1 VLRRDCGYVLCIGEA
16 NKAVV
21 AKQRQC
27 NTSVYFRP
35 GGQRSD
41 RLLEQRINITFCAK
55 LGKSVSETLQMLTEA
70 YGADAMKKLSV
81 YEWHK
86 SLKRVGKT

>member
-1 VLRRDCGYVLCIGEA
+1 
-16 NKAVV
+16 
-21 AKQRQC
+21 
-27 NTSVYFRP
+27 
-35 GGQRSD
+35 
-41 RLLEQRINITFCAK
+41 
-55 LGKSVSETLQMLTEA
+55 MLTEA